1 MTTQPGG
8 TTELP
13 EQGTTEVLPA
23 QGEPTVVYVREP
35 TERRAGRRLLVLVGT
50 IGVLVALVFGLKAIN
65 LWPDLRNP
73 FATDTTE
80 RSGPVLLESI
90 QDLSRYV
97 AAEGNFSVPID
108 LQQNNRFLPDFI
120 FNERTLFIGAG
131 SVDAYVDFGALT
143 EGAIVVSPDGSSVDI
158 KLPAPQLERPSL
170 DLEHSYVFAE
180 ERGLVNRVGDLFG
193 GDPNKE
199 QQLYQLAEQR
209 IAEAAAQSELRSRA
223 EKNTRT
229 MLESLLHQLGFER
242 VTVTFTQP

>member
-8 TTELP
+8 MTELP

-23 QGEPTVVYVREP
+23 QGEQTVVYVREP

-50 IGVLVALVFGLKAIN
+50 IGVLVALVFGLKAVN
-65 LWPDLRNP
+65 LWPDIRNP

-120 FNERTLFIGAG
+120 FNERTLFI
-131 SVDAYVDFGALT
+131 
-143 EGAIVVSPDGSSVDI
+143 
-158 KLPAPQLERPSL
+158 
-170 DLEHSYVFAE
+170 
-180 ERGLVNRVGDLFG
+180 
-193 GDPNKE
+193 
-199 QQLYQLAEQR
+199 
-209 IAEAAAQSELRSRA
+209 
-223 EKNTRT
+223 
-229 MLESLLHQLGFER
+229 
-242 VTVTFTQP
+242 